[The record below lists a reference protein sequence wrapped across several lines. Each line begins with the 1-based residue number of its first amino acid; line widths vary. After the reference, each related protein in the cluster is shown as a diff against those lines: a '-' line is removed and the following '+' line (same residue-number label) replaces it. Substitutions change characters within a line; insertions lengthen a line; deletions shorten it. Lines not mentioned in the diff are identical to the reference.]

1 MTDPQYVNELAA
13 LYTRMHNHPGEERP
27 LTEKFGPPT
36 KPNREVVSDD
46 EPKWKKL
53 LRKSYQDKKDAVVAD
68 VPKEAEE
75 CEEENSK
82 SLTLNEEEIN
92 VVQEALLRLE
102 PESFWREGGPKDE
115 FYSEEEVNRMLYIAQ
130 DILKR
135 SGVE

>member
-1 MTDPQYVNELAA
+1 MRTFN
-13 LYTRMHNHPGEERP
+13 
-27 LTEKFGPPT
+27 
-36 KPNREVVSDD
+36 
-46 EPKWKKL
+46 
-53 LRKSYQDKKDAVVAD
+53 KSYQKIINEYSEV
-68 VPKEAEE
+68 EE
-75 CEEENSK
+75 HSK

>member
-1 MTDPQYVNELAA
+1 MTDPQYVTSLADI
-13 LYTRMHNHPGEERP
+13 YTKMYNHPGNEKPLSVQEESVDVEE
-27 LTEKFGPPT
+27 T
-36 KPNREVVSDD
+36 
-46 EPKWKKL
+46 PKWKRI
-53 LRKSYQDKKDAVVAD
+53 LRDELKKENRKRPPHAPHHEPREDAS
-68 VPKEAEE
+68 E
-75 CEEENSK
+75 EEENSK

>member
-46 EPKWKKL
+46 DPKWKKL

-75 CEEENSK
+75 CEEENTK
-82 SLTLNEEEIN
+82 ASLAIKLTHELIG
-92 VVQEALLRLE
+92 EA
-102 PESFWREGGPKDE
+102 KHDAAAAKA
-115 FYSEEEVNRMLYIAQ
+115 LYIIR
-130 DILKR
+130 DLVK
-135 SGVE
+135 

>member
-75 CEEENSK
+75 CEEENTK
-82 SLTLNEEEIN
+82 ASLAIKLVRELLDEEEHN
-92 VVQEALLRLE
+92 EAAA
-102 PESFWREGGPKDE
+102 
-115 FYSEEEVNRMLYIAQ
+115 NALYMIR
-130 DILKR
+130 DLVK
-135 SGVE
+135 